1 MASSPDPTELA
12 EAFPSEPQA
21 TEPLDPSDVATLQ
34 SAAAAEPDQREPVI
48 VGRVPAID
56 FAQRVFVPR
65 TSGGGPLM
73 VAGLDALQQWCEK
86 CVRTRR
92 GENPACDPQF
102 GVDKLWTDMLGEP
115 FDASVAAEFE
125 GIITRALLVHPAIS
139 DVVWGGIIGSPD
151 DDTAV
156 AIYRIVPA
164 LEGASPI
171 DVEMSL

>member
-1 MASSPDPTELA
+1 MAASPDPNA
-12 EAFPSEPQA
+12 ETWPSEPQA
-21 TEPLDPSDVATLQ
+21 TEPLDPGDVATLD
-34 SAAAAEPDQREPVI
+34 SFAAAEPEQRDPVVI
-48 VGRVPAID
+48 GRVPAID

-73 VAGLDALQQWCEK
+73 VSGLDALQQWCEK

-92 GENPACDPQF
+92 GESPACDPDF
-102 GVDKLWTDMLGEP
+102 GVDKLWTDLLGEP
-115 FDASVAAEFE
+115 FDAGVAAEFE
-125 GIITRALLVHPAIS
+125 AIVTDALLVHPAIA
-139 DVVWGGIIGSPD
+139 DVVWGGIVGSPD